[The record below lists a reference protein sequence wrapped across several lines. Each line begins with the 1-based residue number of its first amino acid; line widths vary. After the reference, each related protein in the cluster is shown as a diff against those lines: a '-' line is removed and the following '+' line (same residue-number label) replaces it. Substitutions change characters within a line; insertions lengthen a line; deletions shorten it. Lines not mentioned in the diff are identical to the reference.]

1 MSTLSRPLTLARKLG
16 DFIEQAQ
23 FPCVG
28 AKSALSRQQ
37 ITTFEAGS
45 LLDDADDGRILR
57 ALYKFVASY
66 RADPKLFSSF
76 ALIFEGPDT
85 LTEKQFEAAL
95 WRRLGALNRLD
106 ARRYSWS
113 EEVSSNPA
121 SPHFGFSVGSQA
133 FFVVGLHPQASRTA
147 RRFAHPTIIFNAH
160 DQFTALREDGRY
172 ERIRDR
178 IIERDR
184 ELDGEANPMLA
195 EHGTS
200 SEARQ
205 YSGRQVEAGW
215 RCPFDPV

>member
-37 ITTFEAGS
+37 ITTLEAGN
-45 LLDDADDGRILR
+45 LLDDAEDGRILR
-57 ALYKFVASY
+57 ALYRFIARY

-76 ALIFEGPDT
+76 ALVFERPGD

-95 WRRLGALNRLD
+95 WRRLAALNRLD
-106 ARRYSWS
+106 APRYSWS
-113 EEVSSNPA
+113 EAVSSDPA

-133 FFVVGLHPQASRTA
+133 FFVVGLHPHASRTA

-178 IIERDR
+178 IIDRDR
-184 ELDGEANPMLA
+184 ELDGVANPMLA
-195 EHGTS
+195 EHGAS

-205 YSGRQVEAGW
+205 YSGRKVSDDW